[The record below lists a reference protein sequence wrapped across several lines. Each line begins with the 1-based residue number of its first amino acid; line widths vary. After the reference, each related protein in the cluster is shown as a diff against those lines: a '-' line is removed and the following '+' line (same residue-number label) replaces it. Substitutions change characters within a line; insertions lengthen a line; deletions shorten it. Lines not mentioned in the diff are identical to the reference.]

1 MKSFSPVVIFEKA
14 AENIRSGQRAAVS
27 SSDVYV
33 DEIDIRT
40 EVELATAKLAHRNDR
55 EAVQRF
61 SGNVMF
67 APQSPRANP
76 ICSRDQSFRQEGQ
89 RRKSFF
95 DRAQPQQVADP
106 M

>member
-1 MKSFSPVVIFEKA
+1 
-14 AENIRSGQRAAVS
+14 
-27 SSDVYV
+27 
-33 DEIDIRT
+33 
-40 EVELATAKLAHRNDR
+40 
-55 EAVQRF
+55 
-61 SGNVMF
+61 MF